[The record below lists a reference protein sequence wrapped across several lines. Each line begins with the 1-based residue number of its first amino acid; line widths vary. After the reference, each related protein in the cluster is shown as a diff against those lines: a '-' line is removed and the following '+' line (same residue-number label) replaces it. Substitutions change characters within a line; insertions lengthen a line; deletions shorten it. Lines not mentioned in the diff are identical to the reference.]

1 MALPALTV
9 EQRAAALEK
18 ASIARQR
25 RAELKRDL
33 KEGKVKLSEVLEM
46 AKEDEV
52 VAKLRVT
59 ALLSS
64 MPGIGAAKSQ
74 HIMEQCQISESRR
87 VAGLGRHQKEALIE
101 RFG

>member
-74 HIMEQCQISESRR
+74 QIMEQCQISESRR